1 MTAATITGAVSPAA
15 VTIAASTSGFH
26 ALCVSSV
33 DPVSADGSAV
43 MLTFDV
49 PSELRPSYAFA
60 AGQHVTVRVSIAGVE
75 VRRPYSL
82 CSTPTELH
90 RTGRLRIGVR
100 TVPGGAF
107 SLYTAGLRPGDDVE
121 VMTPRGGF
129 TTAVE
134 PTRQRRYAAIVA
146 GSGVTP
152 LMSLVATAL
161 DVEAGSTFTLLY
173 ANRGLASTM
182 FVDEL
187 AQLKDRFLDR
197 FELFHL
203 ASRQDRGEGLRPGR
217 PDGGRLGELL
227 PRIVDTTAVDEW
239 FLCGP
244 QELCQ
249 AASSVL
255 TDRGVPSARIR
266 TELFHA
272 PAGAPVPSAPIPT
285 AAGEIDTGGATV
297 AGTLTTVAHGSR
309 TTTALLPGR
318 SLLDSALVA
327 NPELPYS
334 CTTGVCGTCR
344 ALLVC
349 GEVEVG
355 AQWALSP
362 EEITAGQILTCRA
375 RPRSSSLTIDYD
387 LS

>member
-1 MTAATITGAVSPAA
+1 MTAATISAVAA
-15 VTIAASTSGFH
+15 APNTSGGNGFH
-26 ALCVSSV
+26 GLRVSSV
-33 DPVSADGSAV
+33 DVVSVDGSAV

-49 PSELRPSYAFA
+49 PAELRSRYAFS
-60 AGQHVTVRVSIAGVE
+60 AGQHVTVRITAAGVE

-82 CSTPTELH
+82 CSTPTELS
-90 RTGRLRIGVR
+90 RSGKLRIGVR
-100 TVPGGAF
+100 IVAGGAF
-107 SLYTAGLRPGDDVE
+107 SVHTAGLRTGDELE
-121 VMTPRGGF
+121 VMTPRGSF
-129 TTAVE
+129 TTALQRD
-134 PTRQRRYAAIVA
+134 RQRHYAAVVA

-203 ASRQDRGEGLRPGR
+203 VSRGERREGLRPGR
-217 PDGGRLGELL
+217 PDHRRLEELL
-227 PRIVDTTAVDEW
+227 PLILDTAAVDEW

-244 QELCQ
+244 QELCSS
-249 AASSVL
+249 AESVL
-255 TDRGVPSARIR
+255 TERGAARAQIR
-266 TELFHA
+266 SELFHA
-272 PAGAPVPSAPIPT
+272 PTGSPTSTVSPARTVSPT
-285 AAGEIDTGGATV
+285 ASPSVTSLGTV
-297 AGTLTTVAHGSR
+297 TTIAFGSR
-309 TTTALLPGR
+309 TTTAMLDGATV
-318 SLLDSALVA
+318 LDSALIA

-344 ALLVC
+344 AVLVC

-355 AQWALSP
+355 DQWALSP
-362 EEITAGQILTCRA
+362 DEIAAGQILTCQA
-375 RPRSSSLTIDYD
+375 RPRSSALTIDYD
-387 LS
+387 VS